1 MIVIGIERSPAS
13 ASWSLKSLSS
23 ALPELTEPASPIV
36 NVGWR
41 AATVLVVARIA
52 SIFFSA
58 AFFSPLMSHC
68 TIAACPSCEM
78 RADCPRP

>member
-36 NVGWR
+36 NVGCR
-41 AATVLVVARIA
+41 AATVSVVGEDRVDLLLGGLLLAPHVPWHHRCV
-52 SIFFSA
+52 
-58 AFFSPLMSHC
+58 PVL
-68 TIAACPSCEM
+68 
-78 RADCPRP
+78 